1 MKKKMVISLRYKSI
15 YVPQIDETDCGAACL
30 AMILKNYHSRVSIAH
45 LRHIAKTNTEGT
57 TALGLVKTAEKFDM
71 NVQAVKADMS
81 LFYMSDIQ
89 YPFIVHVIKDGGLL
103 HYYVVLKST
112 KRKIIVAD
120 PDSTSGIKKMSKK
133 AFEKEWTGITLFMVP
148 KADFKPVKEKKNNL
162 LSLFPYMFKQ
172 KKLVRNIIVAA
183 LLMTLIS
190 ICSSYF
196 VQGLI
201 DTYIPNGT
209 FTTLSILAIGLLIAY
224 VFNSIFSYGQQFL
237 LNVLGQRLSIDLNLQ
252 YIRHIFELPMEFF
265 TTRKTG
271 EITSRFSDA
280 SRIIDALAS
289 TVISLFLDLSIVI
302 LMGIILAVQNMTLF
316 LITLASLPLY
326 AIVIL
331 GFSKRFEKLNNDQM
345 ESNAVVSSSIIEDIQ
360 GIETIKALNSEQ
372 VRYKKIDSQ
381 FVDYLRKAFKY
392 SKTEAFQTALK
403 TFIRLS
409 LNVIILWVGA
419 SVVMHNQMSIGE
431 LMAFNALLSYF
442 VDPLQN
448 IINLQPTLQAANVA
462 QNRLNEVYL
471 VKSEFK
477 DKTSVNSI
485 HDLNGKIVFSQVN
498 YRYGYGEDVLKD
510 INLTIN
516 DNEKV
521 TIVGMSGSGK
531 STLVKLLVD
540 FFSPIKGKVTF
551 NNYSTKEINKH
562 VLRSY
567 VNYVPQTPYV
577 FAGTIKENLLLGSRS
592 NITEED
598 IAEACQI
605 AEIKNDIEKLP
616 LGFDTQLDENA
627 KILSGGQKQRLTIA
641 RALLSPAKVLIFD
654 EATSGLDTI
663 TEKKVV
669 DNLISLKDKTVI
681 FIAHRLA
688 IAERTDNIVVLNQG
702 RIVEQGNHTELM
714 AKHGYYYD
722 LVKS

>member
-1 MKKKMVISLRYKSI
+1 MVISLRYKSI

-627 KILSGGQKQRLTIA
+627 QILSGGQEQRLTIA

>member
-1 MKKKMVISLRYKSI
+1 
-15 YVPQIDETDCGAACL
+15 
-30 AMILKNYHSRVSIAH
+30 
-45 LRHIAKTNTEGT
+45 
-57 TALGLVKTAEKFDM
+57 
-71 NVQAVKADMS
+71 
-81 LFYMSDIQ
+81 
-89 YPFIVHVIKDGGLL
+89 
-103 HYYVVLKST
+103 
-112 KRKIIVAD
+112 
-120 PDSTSGIKKMSKK
+120 
-133 AFEKEWTGITLFMVP
+133 
-148 KADFKPVKEKKNNL
+148 
-162 LSLFPYMFKQ
+162 
-172 KKLVRNIIVAA
+172 
-183 LLMTLIS
+183 
-190 ICSSYF
+190 
-196 VQGLI
+196 
-201 DTYIPNGT
+201 
-209 FTTLSILAIGLLIAY
+209 
-224 VFNSIFSYGQQFL
+224 
-237 LNVLGQRLSIDLNLQ
+237 
-252 YIRHIFELPMEFF
+252 MEFF

>member
-1 MKKKMVISLRYKSI
+1 MVISLRYKSI

-133 AFEKEWTGITLFMVP
+133 AFEKEWTGIILFMVP

>member
-1 MKKKMVISLRYKSI
+1 MVISLRYKSI
-15 YVPQIDETDCGAACL
+15 YVPQIDEIDCGAACL

>member
-1 MKKKMVISLRYKSI
+1 
-15 YVPQIDETDCGAACL
+15 
-30 AMILKNYHSRVSIAH
+30 
-45 LRHIAKTNTEGT
+45 
-57 TALGLVKTAEKFDM
+57 
-71 NVQAVKADMS
+71 
-81 LFYMSDIQ
+81 
-89 YPFIVHVIKDGGLL
+89 
-103 HYYVVLKST
+103 
-112 KRKIIVAD
+112 
-120 PDSTSGIKKMSKK
+120 
-133 AFEKEWTGITLFMVP
+133 
-148 KADFKPVKEKKNNL
+148 
-162 LSLFPYMFKQ
+162 MFKQ

-224 VFNSIFSYGQQFL
+224 VFNSIFLYGQQFL

-392 SKTEAFQTALK
+392 SKTEAFQIALK

-521 TIVGMSGSGK
+521 TVVGMSGSGK

-598 IAEACQI
+598 IIEACQI

-627 KILSGGQKQRLTIA
+627 KILSGDK
-641 RALLSPAKVLIFD
+641 
-654 EATSGLDTI
+654 
-663 TEKKVV
+663 
-669 DNLISLKDKTVI
+669 NKD
-681 FIAHRLA
+681 
-688 IAERTDNIVVLNQG
+688 
-702 RIVEQGNHTELM
+702 
-714 AKHGYYYD
+714 
-722 LVKS
+722 

>member
-1 MKKKMVISLRYKSI
+1 MVISLRYKSI

-81 LFYMSDIQ
+81 LFDMSDIQ

-120 PDSTSGIKKMSKK
+120 PDSTSGIKKMSRK

-224 VFNSIFSYGQQFL
+224 VFNSIFLYGQQFL

-392 SKTEAFQTALK
+392 SKTEAFQIALK

-521 TIVGMSGSGK
+521 TVVGMSGSGK

-598 IAEACQI
+598 IIEACQI

-616 LGFDTQLDENA
+616 LGFDTQLDENT

>member
-1 MKKKMVISLRYKSI
+1 MVISLRYKSI
-15 YVPQIDETDCGAACL
+15 YVPQSDETDCGAACL

>member
-1 MKKKMVISLRYKSI
+1 MVISLRYKSI

-71 NVQAVKADMS
+71 NVQAVKADVS

>member
-1 MKKKMVISLRYKSI
+1 M
-15 YVPQIDETDCGAACL
+15 
-30 AMILKNYHSRVSIAH
+30 
-45 LRHIAKTNTEGT
+45 
-57 TALGLVKTAEKFDM
+57 
-71 NVQAVKADMS
+71 
-81 LFYMSDIQ
+81 
-89 YPFIVHVIKDGGLL
+89 
-103 HYYVVLKST
+103 
-112 KRKIIVAD
+112 
-120 PDSTSGIKKMSKK
+120 
-133 AFEKEWTGITLFMVP
+133 
-148 KADFKPVKEKKNNL
+148 
-162 LSLFPYMFKQ
+162 
-172 KKLVRNIIVAA
+172 
-183 LLMTLIS
+183 
-190 ICSSYF
+190 
-196 VQGLI
+196 
-201 DTYIPNGT
+201 
-209 FTTLSILAIGLLIAY
+209 
-224 VFNSIFSYGQQFL
+224 
-237 LNVLGQRLSIDLNLQ
+237 
-252 YIRHIFELPMEFF
+252 
-265 TTRKTG
+265 
-271 EITSRFSDA
+271 
-280 SRIIDALAS
+280 
-289 TVISLFLDLSIVI
+289 
-302 LMGIILAVQNMTLF
+302 
-316 LITLASLPLY
+316 
-326 AIVIL
+326 
-331 GFSKRFEKLNNDQM
+331 
-345 ESNAVVSSSIIEDIQ
+345 
-360 GIETIKALNSEQ
+360 
-372 VRYKKIDSQ
+372 
-381 FVDYLRKAFKY
+381 DYLRKAFKY
-392 SKTEAFQTALK
+392 SKTEAFQIALK

-521 TIVGMSGSGK
+521 TVVGMSGSGK

-598 IAEACQI
+598 IIEACQI

-627 KILSGGQKQRLTIA
+627 KILSGDK
-641 RALLSPAKVLIFD
+641 
-654 EATSGLDTI
+654 
-663 TEKKVV
+663 
-669 DNLISLKDKTVI
+669 NKD
-681 FIAHRLA
+681 
-688 IAERTDNIVVLNQG
+688 
-702 RIVEQGNHTELM
+702 
-714 AKHGYYYD
+714 
-722 LVKS
+722 